1 MAIRPTMVQEVLIL
15 PLQPAAMTVPL
26 LAATMRRPL
35 MANSLAMTMNTSQ
48 DGIRPQPTKIIMQ
61 AVTSSLS
68 ASGSRNLPKS
78 LT

>member
-1 MAIRPTMVQEVLIL
+1 MVQEVLIL

-35 MANSLAMTMNTSQ
+35 MANSRAMTMNTSQ